1 MKTISNCSFDFVFFN
16 FFFYFNRFVC
26 HFLSA
31 SNSQLHLIVDT
42 PTLKETSSNRSASIK
57 RRQPTTTTA
66 SQNNSA
72 NNSYAPQAKPRQS
85 VVISR
90 AESLDTLSP
99 CESICSDDLMMDF
112 ECNSSI
118 DSIDRISRRSN
129 QSATAAAA
137 AASTAVDAISLNGS
151 ITKVN
156 KLDEAQL
163 WTEFEQNGGGQ
174 FKDWSFL
181 LKTSR
186 NKLQDISV

>member
-1 MKTISNCSFDFVFFN
+1 MHS
-16 FFFYFNRFVC
+16 
-26 HFLSA
+26 
-31 SNSQLHLIVDT
+31 IVDT
-42 PTLKETSSNRSASIK
+42 PTLQYEEKTSSARSASIK
-57 RRQPTTTTA
+57 RKPTT
-66 SQNNSA
+66 SHSNSA

-85 VVISR
+85 IVISR

-118 DSIDRISRRSN
+118 ESIDRISRRSN
-129 QSATAAAA
+129 QSAAAIANTTAAM
-137 AASTAVDAISLNGS
+137 DAGSLNGS

-163 WTEFEQNGGGQ
+163 WTEFEQNGGGP
-174 FKDWSFL
+174 FKDWSYL

-186 NKLQDISV
+186 NKYKDISV